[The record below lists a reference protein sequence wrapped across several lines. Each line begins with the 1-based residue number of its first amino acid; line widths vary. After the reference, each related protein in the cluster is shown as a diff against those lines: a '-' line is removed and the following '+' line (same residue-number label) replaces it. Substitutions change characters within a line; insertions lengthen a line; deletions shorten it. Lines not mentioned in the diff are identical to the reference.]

1 MLIGIFISLA
11 NCDIRIESNYRS
23 NLGYQVKPR
32 LQVRAEIDFLNS
44 LQRSLLQHNIVAKIK
59 EQESKIRPK
68 PILRITKISD
78 LHKICEMI
86 PQSLAD
92 ARNQW
97 AEFRTVIEI
106 MNNKEHLTLDGLD
119 RILMI
124 KGLI

>member
-1 MLIGIFISLA
+1 MLIGIFIGLA

-32 LQVRAEIDFLNS
+32 LQVRGEIDFLTD

-59 EQESKIRPK
+59 EKESTVRPK

-78 LHKICEMI
+78 LQKICEMI

-97 AEFRTVIEI
+97 TEFRTVIEI

-119 RILMI
+119 RILII

>member
-1 MLIGIFISLA
+1 MLIGIFIGLA

-32 LQVRAEIDFLNS
+32 LQVRGEIDFLNA

-59 EQESKIRPK
+59 EKESTVRPK

-97 AEFRTVIEI
+97 TEFRTVIEI

>member
-1 MLIGIFISLA
+1 MLIGIFIGLA

-32 LQVRAEIDFLNS
+32 LQVRGEIDFLNS

-59 EQESKIRPK
+59 EQESKVRPK

>member
-1 MLIGIFISLA
+1 MLIGIFIGLA

-32 LQVRAEIDFLNS
+32 LQVRGEIDFLNA

-59 EQESKIRPK
+59 EKESTVRPK

-97 AEFRTVIEI
+97 ADFRTVIEI

>member
-1 MLIGIFISLA
+1 MLIGIFIGLA

-32 LQVRAEIDFLNS
+32 LQVRGEIDFLNA

-59 EQESKIRPK
+59 EKESTVRPK

>member
-1 MLIGIFISLA
+1 MLIGIFIGLA

-32 LQVRAEIDFLNS
+32 LQVRGEMDFLNA

-59 EQESKIRPK
+59 EKESTVRPK

-97 AEFRTVIEI
+97 TEFRTVIEI

>member
-1 MLIGIFISLA
+1 MLIGIFIGLA

-32 LQVRAEIDFLNS
+32 LQVRGEIDFLNA

-59 EQESKIRPK
+59 EKESTVRPK

-97 AEFRTVIEI
+97 TDFRTVIEI

>member
-1 MLIGIFISLA
+1 MLIGIFIGLA

-32 LQVRAEIDFLNS
+32 LQVRGEIDFLNA

-59 EQESKIRPK
+59 EKESTVRPK

-119 RILMI
+119 RILII

>member
-1 MLIGIFISLA
+1 MLIGIFIGLA

-32 LQVRAEIDFLNS
+32 LQVRGEIDFLNS

-59 EQESKIRPK
+59 ERESKIRPK

>member
-1 MLIGIFISLA
+1 MLIGIFIGLA

-32 LQVRAEIDFLNS
+32 LQVRGEIDFLNA

-59 EQESKIRPK
+59 EQESKVRPK

-97 AEFRTVIEI
+97 TEFRTVIEI